1 MEEEERRADGR
12 GREKSR
18 WKKKRKEW
26 VEEQKKKSLLKRKR
40 EKQLEADEDKR
51 RLEGREKSRGMR
63 EEYICGRDREKSRWK
78 RKREE

>member
-1 MEEEERRADGR
+1 M
-12 GREKSR
+12 
-18 WKKKRKEW
+18 
-26 VEEQKKKSLLKRKR
+26 
-40 EKQLEADEDKR
+40 EADEDKR